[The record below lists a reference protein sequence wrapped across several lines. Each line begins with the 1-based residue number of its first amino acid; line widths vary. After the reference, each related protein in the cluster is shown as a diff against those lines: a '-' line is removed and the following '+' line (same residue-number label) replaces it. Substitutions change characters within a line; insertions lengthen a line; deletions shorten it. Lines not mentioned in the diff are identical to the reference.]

1 MFFNA
6 RSLTHKTQEIN
17 LFTKEKEIDLA
28 IIAESRLTENQSSP
42 FSNTI
47 VNISA
52 KQHLGGILAF
62 SPSGKLNNAIPLSF
76 GNNWQIIQF
85 DTLIIGFGYFAPS
98 EPFSDIELFLESIE
112 KESNT

>member
-1 MFFNA
+1 M
-6 RSLTHKTQEIN
+6 SLE
-17 LFTKEKEIDLA
+17 L
-28 IIAESRLTENQSSP
+28 NQNNPSP

-62 SPSGKLNNAIPLSF
+62 SPSGKLKNAIPLSS

-98 EPFSDIELFLESIE
+98 EPFSSIVLLEGYD
-112 KESNT
+112 